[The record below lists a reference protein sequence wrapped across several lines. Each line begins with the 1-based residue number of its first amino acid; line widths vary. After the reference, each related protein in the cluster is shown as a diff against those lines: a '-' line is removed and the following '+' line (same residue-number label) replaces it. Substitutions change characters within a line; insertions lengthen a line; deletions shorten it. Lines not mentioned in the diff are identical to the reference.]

1 MNHILSNEY
10 LTIEVSPHGAELQSI
25 RNNRTGHEYLWQGNP
40 AFWGRRS
47 PVLFPIVGSL
57 WNGEYHT
64 GGNTYKMSQHGFARD
79 MDFTI
84 VEETETTL
92 RFKLDS
98 TPETLAAFPFCFSLE
113 ISYELNETRLEVG
126 WMVKNLSETVM
137 PFQIGA
143 HPAFITRISPLPT
156 LYTGIS
162 HWVATQ
168 KHAMN
173 LSSRPVAWEMPCI
186 TLLPMPKACCH
197 LPIGHSATMPSS

>member
-84 VEETETTL
+84 VEET
-92 RFKLDS
+92 
-98 TPETLAAFPFCFSLE
+98 
-113 ISYELNETRLEVG
+113 
-126 WMVKNLSETVM
+126 
-137 PFQIGA
+137 
-143 HPAFITRISPLPT
+143 
-156 LYTGIS
+156 
-162 HWVATQ
+162 
-168 KHAMN
+168 
-173 LSSRPVAWEMPCI
+173 
-186 TLLPMPKACCH
+186 
-197 LPIGHSATMPSS
+197 